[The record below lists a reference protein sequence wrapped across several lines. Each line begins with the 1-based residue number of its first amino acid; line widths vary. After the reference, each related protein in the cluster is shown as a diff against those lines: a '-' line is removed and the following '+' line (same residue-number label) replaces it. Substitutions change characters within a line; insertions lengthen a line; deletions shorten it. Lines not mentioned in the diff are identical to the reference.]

1 VGFEHNRGKG
11 FGRDLGV
18 NKKVESMVKRNRIGL
33 LADEAGAVLQTEVT
47 NIVTEQSIHCA

>member
-1 VGFEHNRGKG
+1 
-11 FGRDLGV
+11 
-18 NKKVESMVKRNRIGL
+18 MVKRNRIGL